1 MLSAAVRVVCIALGA
16 TFAWA
21 AIAKLLGWR
30 RWVEALGR
38 YRLGR
43 DLQSFASVAV
53 PASEAVAS
61 ALLVGGAHRAGA
73 AVAIGLLAAFSL
85 AVVRARALGD
95 GDAPCGC
102 FGRADVRDYGHVLAR
117 NALLTVT
124 AAFVLLAERQ
134 TTPSTTGGVAALP
147 VVLVAVG
154 ILAMIWLVWQTSASL
169 RRR

>member
-30 RWVEALGR
+30 RWTETLAR

-43 DLQSFASVAV
+43 GLQPFASGAV
-53 PASEAVAS
+53 PATEAVAS
-61 ALLVGGAHRAGA
+61 ALLVGGAHRAGG
-73 AVAIGLLAAFSL
+73 AVAIALLAAFSL

-95 GDAPCGC
+95 AEAPCGC
-102 FGRADVRDYGHVLAR
+102 FGRADVRDYRHVLAR
-117 NALLTVT
+117 NALLTLA
-124 AAFVLLAERQ
+124 AAFALLAGRQ
-134 TTPSTTGGVAALP
+134 TPPSTTGGAAGLP

-154 ILAMIWLVWQTSASL
+154 LLAVAWLVSQTRASL